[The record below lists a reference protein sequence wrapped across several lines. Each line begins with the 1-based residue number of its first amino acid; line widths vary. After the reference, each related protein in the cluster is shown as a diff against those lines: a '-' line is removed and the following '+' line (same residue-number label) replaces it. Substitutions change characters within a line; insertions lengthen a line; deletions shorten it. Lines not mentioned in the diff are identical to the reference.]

1 MARVKAEDL
10 RVADPN
16 DITGKAKQYAFL
28 KAQIDYLEKQQKDL
42 RADLIEAIEES
53 GVVDDKGNVILDLP
67 EEVDGY
73 IAVMKQRRVSRKINE
88 ELAFELIEQ
97 KGLRDKLIITKE
109 VVDEDALMA
118 AMWNDELTEDEVD
131 AMYPQNVVW
140 ALVMN
145 KR

>member
-88 ELAFELIEQ
+88 ELSFELIEQ

>member
-10 RVADPN
+10 RIADPN
-16 DITGKAKQYAFL
+16 DLTGKAKQYAFL

-42 RADLIEAIEES
+42 RAELIEAIEEA
-53 GVVDDKGNVILDLP
+53 GIPDDKGNVILDLP
-67 EEVDGY
+67 QEVDGY
-73 IAVMKQRRVSRKINE
+73 VAVMKQRRVSRKIDE
-88 ELAFELIEQ
+88 ETAFELIEQ

-118 AMWNDELTEDEVD
+118 ALYSDELTEEEIDQ
-131 AMYPQNVVW
+131 MYPQNIVW

>member
-73 IAVMKQRRVSRKINE
+73 IAVMKQRRVTRKINE
-88 ELAFELIEQ
+88 EIAFELIEQ